1 MGYHVDFLVCG
12 TATDSKRRRRRRKAE
27 AVSDRGVLLCVRRGF
42 LGSRVS
48 SDMVGFYGLPGSSSV
63 YVSVDG
69 DFGGCCCCC

>member
-12 TATDSKRRRRRRKAE
+12 TATDSKRRRRRRRRKAE

-63 YVSVDG
+63 YGSVDG
-69 DFGGCCCCC
+69 DFGGC